1 VRIAISHVHRRFRRR
16 RLLRAFG
23 LDRGHDD
30 ATLARLALSPL
41 DTETRSELG
50 RLDAAMADLPAQ
62 HRVAFMLRHVEGYE
76 LQEIADACDASLATV
91 KRWLARADEVVRAH
105 VDGGAP

>member
-1 VRIAISHVHRRFRRR
+1 
-16 RLLRAFG
+16 
-23 LDRGHDD
+23 
-30 ATLARLALSPL
+30 
-41 DTETRSELG
+41 
-50 RLDAAMADLPAQ
+50 
-62 HRVAFMLRHVEGYE
+62 MLRHVEGYE